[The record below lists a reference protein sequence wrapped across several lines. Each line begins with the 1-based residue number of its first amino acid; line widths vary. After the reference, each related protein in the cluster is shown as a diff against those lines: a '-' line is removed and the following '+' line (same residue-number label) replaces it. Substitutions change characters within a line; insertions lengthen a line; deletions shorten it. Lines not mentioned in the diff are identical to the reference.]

1 MNSSPDLNRT
11 LNNFRFRTTRLNN
24 NFFLITN
31 SKGIRELCFKIQ
43 DLKGTTTFYDDNKSN
58 LSKFFKFIFVKD
70 YFANP
75 ENFENFA
82 NIANLASSS
91 NLVSLARLRFSNLK
105 DFKYKIS
112 DLGVLTSE
120 LSFIKDN
127 ISVFLYNTDFI
138 GYKFLEV
145 IPKKDLKKFEPE
157 LLKYKDF
164 TPKAVL
170 DDIKDYISDLI
181 KELKD
186 LYEEKINNKHKNFLK
201 NYNEVLIEFYDKYY
215 NKKEIDELMKDNSDF
230 YSYTLK
236 DDLSK
241 KEIFKEVL

>member
-43 DLKGTTTFYDDNKSN
+43 DLKGTTTFKDDNKSN

-70 YFANP
+70 YFATFDTLNTL
-75 ENFENFA
+75 NTFKDNQ
-82 NIANLASSS
+82 
-91 NLVSLARLRFSNLK
+91 RLRYSNLK

-120 LSFIKDN
+120 LSFTKDN

-138 GYKFLEV
+138 GYKFLEI

-157 LLKYKDF
+157 LLKYKNF
-164 TPKAVL
+164 VPKNVT

-181 KELKD
+181 KGLKD
-186 LYEEKINNKHKNFLK
+186 LYNKKLQDRYKKFLE

-230 YSYTLK
+230 YSYTLS